1 MADEWCTE
9 SSFTVVHTEH
19 RNKAANGVVNGLR
32 DDDDDDDDDSEGGP
46 FGKRENKIRG
56 NHAGG
61 RGRDR
66 PQSVSVSEGL

>member
-32 DDDDDDDDDSEGGP
+32 DDDDDAQLANSEHHTLIIHLS
-46 FGKRENKIRG
+46 NI
-56 NHAGG
+56 
-61 RGRDR
+61 
-66 PQSVSVSEGL
+66 

>member
-9 SSFTVVHTEH
+9 SSFTVVHTEF

-32 DDDDDDDDDSEGGP
+32 DDDDDDDSEGGP